1 MCKVIAD
8 HCCAYLVSGPY
19 FVCSLVCELMVGDE
33 CYPMGGAVPLYFSVN
48 EENGWYPVVIT
59 SGEYCAVIKL
69 SSGDSLTDGLQ
80 CGNDCVCKELW
91 VPDSVIIYIITTC
104 VDDH

>member
-33 CYPMGGAVPLYFSVN
+33 CYPMGGTVPLYFSVN
-48 EENGWYPVVIT
+48 EENGWDPIVIT
-59 SGEYCAVIKL
+59 SGEDTAVKDL
-69 SSGDSLTDGLQ
+69 RSRHPLTDAL
-80 CGNDCVCKELW
+80 
-91 VPDSVIIYIITTC
+91 
-104 VDDH
+104 